1 MKFSSVR
8 RVTAIPMC
16 LSVLALPPSDGQA
29 DTPAAAG
36 DLWEVVSQ
44 ISMQGLPMKMRAQTM
59 KVCAAKQWTQPPGGD
74 NPDRG
79 CTSSDMMIDE
89 ELNTVTWMSV
99 CKDGM
104 TGRGEIRRN
113 GDDAYEGEIRYA
125 SKDGEVVIALNGH
138 RIGECDNP
146 R

>member
-1 MKFSSVR
+1 MLRSRISRITAVTILISVPA
-8 RVTAIPMC
+8 VP
-16 LSVLALPPSDGQA
+16 LLDSQA
-29 DTPAAAG
+29 DTPAATG

-44 ISMQGLPMKMRAQTM
+44 VSMQGLPIKMPAQTM

-74 NPDRG
+74 NADRG
-79 CTSSDMMIDE
+79 CTSSDMTIDE
-89 ELNTVTWMSV
+89 ELNTVTWTSV

-104 TGRGEIRRN
+104 TGRGEIHRN
-113 GDDAYEGEIRYA
+113 GDDAYAGEIRYA
-125 SKDGEVVIALNGH
+125 SQDGEVVIALNGH